1 MEVGLAFGKVLRKR
15 RVEAGFTQEQL
26 AHEAE
31 LQRNYVSLMERVINQ
46 PTITTFIKLANPLGC
61 TAADIVDDVER
72 LVADQRLNRPPKPI
86 NVGNIREGISED
98 CGLRVGGL
106 RIAGLLSLAPA
117 ALYRVLS
124 SPLLD
129 SALNLYLWQVLLLET
144 SSLLHQQ
151 IPIEIRFVS
160 QQTRWGRLQSFCRLD
175 DCAHR

>member
-1 MEVGLAFGKVLRKR
+1 MEVGLAFGKVLRRR

-31 LQRNYVSLMERVINQ
+31 LQRNYVSLMERGINQ
-46 PTITTFIKLANPLGC
+46 PTITTLIKLATPQ
-61 TAADIVDDVER
+61 AAPQLRSSTRWKGSLQTNAE
-72 LVADQRLNRPPKPI
+72 NRPPKAI
-86 NVGNIREGISED
+86 NVGNFREGISEN

-106 RIAGLLSLAPA
+106 RIAGLLSLPPA

-151 IPIEIRFVS
+151 ISIEIRFVS
-160 QQTRWGRLQSFCRLD
+160 QQTRWGRLQSFGRLD
-175 DCAHR
+175 DCAHW